1 MIGCRFVEVAKH
13 TFGDFLHLIYGSGK
27 PEVKDEKAGVHR
39 GRDRSVDREEEMSN
53 GRLKLNTHGP
63 EFSIPLVGSDA

>member
-1 MIGCRFVEVAKH
+1 MH
-13 TFGDFLHLIYGSGK
+13 TSWGFLHLIYGSGK
-27 PEVKDEKAGVHR
+27 PEAKDDKDGVQR

-63 EFSIPLVGSDA
+63 EFSMPLVGSDV